1 MTGAMVSPSADD
13 ALVQVHKTMEPSM
26 EEILAS
32 IRSLIAEDGE
42 APPQTAAP
50 RAEAVVETIASAEPI
65 LDEPE
70 PVPEPEPVTP
80 RVVWSRPPG
89 APPTGFPRPIT
100 PAEPAQRMAIE
111 PPSVPETPPEPLLSP
126 DADDAA
132 ASSFA
137 ALNMALELQSSDL
150 AERMVG
156 ELLRPML
163 KTWLDENLP
172 SIVEK
177 LVRAEIQRVARGRG

>member
-1 MTGAMVSPSADD
+1 M
-13 ALVQVHKTMEPSM
+13 
-26 EEILAS
+26 
-32 IRSLIAEDGE
+32 
-42 APPQTAAP
+42 
-50 RAEAVVETIASAEPI
+50 
-65 LDEPE
+65 
-70 PVPEPEPVTP
+70 
-80 RVVWSRPPG
+80 WSRPLG
-89 APPTGFPRPIT
+89 AAPNAFPRPI
-100 PAEPAQRMAIE
+100 PPPEPAQRIALE
-111 PPSVPETPPEPLLSP
+111 PPSAPEPSPEPLLSP

-137 ALNMALELQSSDL
+137 ALNAALELQSSDL

>member
-1 MTGAMVSPSADD
+1 MNGAMRSSGAEE

-32 IRSLIAEDGE
+32 IRSLIAEDSEQPAAG
-42 APPQTAAP
+42 APPQAETAAL
-50 RAEAVVETIASAEPI
+50 VVEEAPIAEEVAVEGPV
-65 LDEPE
+65 EPE
-70 PVPEPEPVTP
+70 PVAP
-80 RVVWSRPPG
+80 RVVWSRP
-89 APPTGFPRPIT
+89 AAFPRPI
-100 PAEPAQRMAIE
+100 EPIARIAPE
-111 PPSVPETPPEPLLSP
+111 PSPEPEPLMSAE
-126 DADDAA
+126 ADDAA
-132 ASSFA
+132 TSSFA
-137 ALNMALELQSSDL
+137 ALNAALELQSSDL

>member
-1 MTGAMVSPSADD
+1 MNGAMVSPSAED

-42 APPQTAAP
+42 APALAAAP
-50 RAEAVVETIASAEPI
+50 EPELVIETIKSAEP
-65 LDEPE
+65 LVDEPVAE
-70 PVPEPEPVTP
+70 PDPVMP
-80 RVVWSRPPG
+80 RVVWSRPQSAGP
-89 APPTGFPRPIT
+89 AAFPRPIT
-100 PAEPAQRMAIE
+100 APEPIQRLAIE
-111 PPSVPETPPEPLLSP
+111 PPTEPDMGPEPLLSP

-137 ALNMALELQSSDL
+137 ALNAALELQSSDL

>member
-1 MTGAMVSPSADD
+1 MDGAMRSHSVDE

-32 IRSLIAEDGE
+32 IRSLIAEDSEQPAGGAAPPVELVAVALEE
-42 APPQTAAP
+42 APMAQEVGAQAP
-50 RAEAVVETIASAEPI
+50 V
-65 LDEPE
+65 EPE
-70 PVPEPEPVTP
+70 AAVP
-80 RVVWSRPPG
+80 RVVWTRPT
-89 APPTGFPRPIT
+89 ALLRPI
-100 PAEPAQRMAIE
+100 AQ
-111 PPSVPETPPEPLLSP
+111 PEPQPRIAPEPEALMS
-126 DADDAA
+126 AETDDAA
-132 ASSFA
+132 TSSFA
-137 ALNMALELQSSDL
+137 ALNAALELQSSDL